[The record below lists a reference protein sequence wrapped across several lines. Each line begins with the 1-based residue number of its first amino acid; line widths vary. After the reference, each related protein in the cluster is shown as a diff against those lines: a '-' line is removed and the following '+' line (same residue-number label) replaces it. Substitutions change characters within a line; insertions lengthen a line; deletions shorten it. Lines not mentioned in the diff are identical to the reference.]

1 MTWCL
6 RIALAL
12 AFLSAVADRIG
23 LWGAHGTAGVVW
35 GDFESFVA
43 YTKLINPWL
52 PKALIVPI
60 SYFVTGLEV
69 VLAALLFTK
78 WKTKEVAF
86 VSGLLLLTF
95 GLAMA
100 FSLGPKSALD
110 YNVFTAAFAAFALC
124 CLLKGRH

>member
-1 MTWCL
+1 MIWCL

-12 AFLSAVADRIG
+12 AFLSAVADRVG
-23 LWGAHGTAGVVW
+23 LWGAHGTEGVVW
-35 GDFESFVA
+35 GNFENFVA
-43 YTKLINPWL
+43 YTRLINPWF
-52 PKALIVPI
+52 PRFLIAPI

-69 VLAALLFTK
+69 ALAILLFTK

-86 VSGLLLLTF
+86 ISGLLLLTF

-100 FSLGPKSALD
+100 CSLGPKSALD

-124 CLLKGRH
+124 YLLRRKY

>member
-1 MTWCL
+1 MIWCL
-6 RIALAL
+6 KIALSL

-23 LWGAHGTAGVVW
+23 LWGAHGTEGVVW
-35 GDFESFVA
+35 GNFENFVA

-52 PKALIVPI
+52 PKALITPI

-69 VLAALLFTK
+69 VLAILLFTK

-86 VSGLLLLTF
+86 ISGLLLLSF
-95 GLAMA
+95 GVAMA

-110 YNVFTAAFAAFALC
+110 YNVFTAAFAAFALYS
-124 CLLKGRH
+124 LSRKRS